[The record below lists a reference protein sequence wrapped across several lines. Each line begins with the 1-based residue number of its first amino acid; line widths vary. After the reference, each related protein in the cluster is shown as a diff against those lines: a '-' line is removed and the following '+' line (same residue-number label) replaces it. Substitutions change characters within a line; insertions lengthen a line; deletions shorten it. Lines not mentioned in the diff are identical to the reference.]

1 MSAQVRLIA
10 AAALIAGPT
19 ALAFF
24 SGGFFDRPRLIA
36 GIGAWALAVVA
47 ALTSP
52 APLPRSAPAR
62 AALSGLALLAA
73 WTALSYEW
81 APLGARAQDDVQR
94 LLLYLGFF
102 GASVALLRELVLR
115 RALEGAV
122 ALGTVVVTAYGLS
135 GRLLPGLIDL
145 DRSNAA
151 DGRLEQPL
159 TYWNALGCLASIG
172 LVLCVRIAAD
182 GRHGRALRAGAGFAA
197 PVLGLG
203 VYLSFS
209 RGSLFALA
217 AGLVLLVMLAPSAR
231 SQLQSAAVLLGASA
245 VACLV
250 ATRFPRVETLAP
262 AQGGDSGDGLVMLA
276 ALLVLGAGAALL
288 TARARPDPAAAA
300 APLVRRPAAAIGVVA
315 IVLAGV
321 AVAAFVEKN
330 PAARPGAGAT
340 SPTRFATTDS
350 TRYAYWEVGI
360 DAFAEN
366 PLKGTGTGGFAVEWR
381 RQPDREERAVD
392 AHSLYVETLAELGL
406 PGAAFL
412 ILFLGGVAVCAVR
425 LHRAAPALAAGPAAG
440 LLVWAAHAGL
450 DWDWEMPA
458 VTGVAL
464 LLAAALV
471 AWSDEE
477 AARGTPPPR
486 QARTPAPPPPA

>member
-1 MSAQVRLIA
+1 MTARVRLIA

-36 GIGAWALAVVA
+36 AVGVWALVVVA
-47 ALTSP
+47 AVASP
-52 APLPRSAPAR
+52 APLPRSSPAR
-62 AALSGLALLAA
+62 AALTGLALLAA
-73 WTALSYEW
+73 WTAVSYEW
-81 APLGARAQDDVQR
+81 APLGGRAQDDIQR
-94 LLLYLGFF
+94 LLLYVGFF
-102 GASVALLRELVLR
+102 GAGVALLRAFWLR
-115 RALEGAV
+115 RALEPAV

-135 GRLLPGLIDL
+135 GRLLPGLADL

-159 TYWNALGCLASIG
+159 TYWNAMGCLASIG

-182 GRHGRALRAGAGFAA
+182 GRHSRAIRAAAAFAA
-197 PVLGLG
+197 PLLGLG

-209 RGSLFALA
+209 RGALFALA
-217 AGLVLLVMLAPSAR
+217 AGLVVLVVLAPSPRGQLR
-231 SQLQSAAVLLGASA
+231 SVAVLLGASV
-245 VACLV
+245 VACAV

-262 AQGGDSGDGLVMLA
+262 AQGGDSGDGLLMLA
-276 ALLVLGAGAALL
+276 VLIVLGACAALL
-288 TARARPDPAAAA
+288 TARLRPDPGAVPS
-300 APLVRRPAAAIGVVA
+300 PLVRRPAAAIVLVT
-315 IVLAGV
+315 IVLAGLL
-321 AVAAFVEKN
+321 VAALVENN
-330 PAARPGAGAT
+330 PAPVPGAGAT
-340 SPTRFATTDS
+340 SPARFTTTDS
-350 TRYAYWEVGI
+350 NRYAYWEVAI
-360 DAFAEN
+360 DAFAED
-366 PLKGTGTGGFAVEWR
+366 PVKGTGSGGFAVEWR
-381 RQPDREERAVD
+381 RQPDRDERAVD

-412 ILFLGGVAVCAVR
+412 ILFLGGVAVCAAR

-440 LLVWAAHAGL
+440 LLVWAVHAGL

-471 AWSDEE
+471 AWSDED
-477 AARGTPPPR
+477 AQSSRVRPPVC
-486 QARTPAPPPPA
+486 